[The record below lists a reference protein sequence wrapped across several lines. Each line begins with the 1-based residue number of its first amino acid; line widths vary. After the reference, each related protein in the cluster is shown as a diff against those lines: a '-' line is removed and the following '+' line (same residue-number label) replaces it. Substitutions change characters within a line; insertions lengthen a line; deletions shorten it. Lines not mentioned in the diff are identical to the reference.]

1 MVRLYSSALQVNE
14 ETHES
19 LISVFSNPDST
30 SFMINVKN
38 LCLSEADLG
47 DSELQLLAEEVAR
60 AIERTQQRLD
70 GDSAQP
76 HLRAV

>member
-1 MVRLYSSALQVNE
+1 MVRLFCSALQVNE

-19 LISVFSNPDST
+19 LISVFSKQGSI

-38 LCLSEADLG
+38 LSLGEGDLDEAD
-47 DSELQLLAEEVAR
+47 LQLLAEEVAR
-60 AIERTQQRLD
+60 AIERTQQRRVD
-70 GDSAQP
+70 DNAQP